1 MDKIRVL
8 IVDDSA
14 FMRAT
19 LSKMLASN
27 DHIEVVGTA
36 QDGRVAVEKALSLN
50 PDVIT
55 MDIEMPVLNGID
67 ATKEIMEKCP
77 TSIVMVSTLTS
88 EGAELTIDA
97 LHNGA
102 IDFITKK
109 AAFTE
114 VHGMKEELIA
124 KIIEVGT
131 SDSLRNKVKR
141 GIQLNKNIKVQKSKD
156 GTPETVGSA
165 PMFERRITSTPH
177 AGVAQQSATSRL
189 TAVGAERMS
198 EGKAGTI
205 KLVCIGISTG
215 GPISLQKV
223 IPRLPSNFPV
233 PILIVQHMP
242 PVFTK
247 SLADR
252 LNNLSK
258 ISVKEA
264 ENGDVLQKG
273 CAYLSPGGR
282 QMELTRN
289 GVLKISE
296 GKDPNQL
303 YNPSVNITINS
314 AIDQLNSSILG
325 VIMTGMG
332 HDGQEA
338 LTRLHQLGG
347 YVIAQSVDT
356 CVVAGMTESVINAN
370 AANEIAD
377 LEKIADRICK
387 HLNVNIA
394 SI

>member
-27 DHIEVVGTA
+27 EHIEVVGTA
-36 QDGRVAVEKALSLN
+36 PDGKVAVEKALALS

-77 TSIVMVSTLTS
+77 TNIVMVSTLTS

-109 AAFTE
+109 PAFTE
-114 VHGMKEELIA
+114 VHGMKEELIS

-141 GIQLNKNIKVQKSKD
+141 GIQLNKNLKIQKSKD
-156 GTPETVGSA
+156 GSSDA
-165 PMFERRITSTPH
+165 PSQPAVFERRLPSTPSASSTAPTGSRFSA
-177 AGVAQQSATSRL
+177 AGSERQSD
-189 TAVGAERMS
+189 
-198 EGKAGTI
+198 GKSHNI

-223 IPRLPSNFPV
+223 IPKLPSNFPV
-233 PILIVQHMP
+233 PVLIIQHMP

-247 SLADR
+247 SLAER

-258 ISVKEA
+258 IKVKEA

-289 GVLKISE
+289 GVLKVSD
-296 GKDPNQL
+296 GKDPGQL
-303 YNPSVNITINS
+303 YNPSVNVTVQS
-314 AIDQLNSSILG
+314 AIDQLGGSILG

-347 YVIAQSVDT
+347 YVIAQSVDS

-370 AANEIAD
+370 AASEIVD
-377 LEKIADRICK
+377 LDKIAERICRL
-387 HLNVNIA
+387 LNVSIA
-394 SI
+394 TI